1 MGIVNP
7 DDVTLAIEDDGDRLL
22 PAMSIRDAQLTE
34 GDSGETDMNFRV
46 ELSPAT
52 TLPVT
57 FRVRTSEIDGLAES
71 ATSGRDYTAVDKNV
85 TIAPGET
92 VATVSVPIV
101 GDTVH
106 ELENEYFLLFGST
119 VGEDPPAYFRD
130 YSGAGWIIDNDR
142 PTMTLALSEDRIR
155 EDGGVTT
162 VTASLDRPSVKK
174 TFVRISA
181 SAVSPAVKGDFTFG
195 GNRGLTIAAGELS
208 STRTVTLTAVDN
220 AVDVLFD
227 KTVRVTGNARN
238 ELGIDHPEALTLT
251 IVDDEIPVVT
261 IAAETEEVIEEQG
274 AVTFIATRTEYDLSR
289 SLAVNFLSDGGESL
303 PSGTITFAANETT
316 ARLGGSPWGDIDADG
331 TVTITLQDGDGYEL
345 GTPSSASVTVRDIT
359 PVVTIAAETAE
370 VVEEQGAVAFIV
382 TRTELNVAESLTVNF
397 LSNGGESL
405 PSGTVTF
412 APNETAKR
420 LGGSPWGDI
429 DFDSTVSI
437 TLQDGD
443 GYRLGTPSSA
453 SVAVRDE
460 DVPVVTVA
468 AETAYVYE
476 EGEPVAFIF
485 TRTEDEDLPRS
496 LTVNYRV
503 RHIGGYVQLEHAHL
517 RGQRVQRADRR
528 GAGGQRQRRRHGR
541 DNAAGRQRLSAGRAV
556 FGGGDGVG
564 FPSDRLGRRCGC
576 GDGGRDRHVHAE
588 PLGQPGAAAGG
599 GLRSH
604 RRRGFRGR
612 DGRGRGDLP
621 GERRRGAGVGGHD
634 G

>member
-1 MGIVNP
+1 MRDQSFESQGRADAAGFRALLRAWRRPALWLLLPLAALLSLPPAVVQAQGSSLRVLDASVVEGDSGITQLEFEVTLDPPSSSGVTVQYTTKRLFLDDGAQGSVDFAPAGGWFRFAPGETSKTPSIGVYSDRVDEGERERFQIELSNPTGATIARKTATLWIIDDDDTPRVTLVLNTNTISENRGAATVTARLSNPSAADTEVDVSVSGWEGDWELSGNRTLSIPAGSTTGSDFMRITALDNNIWVPGDKKVTVSGTARNDVGIVNP
-7 DDVTLAIEDDGDRLL
+7 DDVTLAIEDDGDLLL
-22 PAMSIRDAQLTE
+22 PSMAVRDAQLTE
-34 GDSGETDMNFRV
+34 GDSGQTDMNFRV

-162 VTASLDRPSVKK
+162 VTASLDRPSIKN

-289 SLAVNFLSDGGESL
+289 SLAVNFLS
-303 PSGTITFAANETT
+303 
-316 ARLGGSPWGDIDADG
+316 
-331 TVTITLQDGDGYEL
+331 
-345 GTPSSASVTVRDIT
+345 
-359 PVVTIAAETAE
+359 
-370 VVEEQGAVAFIV
+370 
-382 TRTELNVAESLTVNF
+382 
-397 LSNGGESL
+397 NGG
-405 PSGTVTF
+405 PV
-412 APNETAKR
+412 P
-420 LGGSPWGDI
+420 PVGD
-429 DFDSTVSI
+429 DHLRRQRNHRPAGRQPV
-437 TLQDGD
+437 G
-443 GYRLGTPSSA
+443 GYR
-453 SVAVRDE
+453 
-460 DVPVVTVA
+460 
-468 AETAYVYE
+468 
-476 EGEPVAFIF
+476 
-485 TRTEDEDLPRS
+485 
-496 LTVNYRV
+496 
-503 RHIGGYVQLEHAHL
+503 
-517 RGQRVQRADRR
+517 
-528 GAGGQRQRRRHGR
+528 RRRHGD
-541 DNAAGRQRLSAGRAV
+541 DNAAGRRRL
-556 FGGGDGVG
+556 
-564 FPSDRLGRRCGC
+564 
-576 GDGGRDRHVHAE
+576 
-588 PLGQPGAAAGG
+588 
-599 GLRSH
+599 
-604 RRRGFRGR
+604 
-612 DGRGRGDLP
+612 
-621 GERRRGAGVGGHD
+621 
-634 G
+634 